1 MDQKWGARLF
11 AITPTEETAKALF
24 LDLKDVEN
32 LRILYYPS
40 NGKML
45 YSSSISSI
53 DNDAKKAL
61 LEMDGM
67 RTGII
72 VTSLRAF
79 ISPVLSRAMM
89 DEMTLSIALALQSEL
104 EERGYGVVM
113 TREDDS
119 TLSLEE
125 RCDVANSADFPI
137 EAYPIF
143 VSIHINSAHSEAAE
157 GFEVYVKSADKR
169 VDMLDEATSDKLA
182 LKYSSYS
189 NAQLNAY
196 KDIVSL
202 SLADGICRRYEEA
215 FPDIPMRGVKSGD
228 LWVLNGTWM
237 PSVLVEVG
245 FISNPEEEARMALP
259 DYQRKLA
266 KIIAQ
271 AIEDL

>member
-1 MDQKWGARLF
+1 MMGRRLGF
-11 AITPTEETAKALF
+11 LF
-24 LDLKDVEN
+24 LLMLLPAILLANPYRGDVGTVVIDAGHGGDDPGALGQNVQEKDLTLAIASA
-32 LRILYYPS
+32 LR
-40 NGKML
+40 
-45 YSSSISSI
+45 
-53 DNDAKKAL
+53 
-61 LEMDGM
+61 
-67 RTGII
+67 
-72 VTSLRAF
+72 
-79 ISPVLSRAMM
+79 
-89 DEMTLSIALALQSEL
+89 SEL
-104 EERGYGVVM
+104 EERGYACVM
-113 TREDDS
+113 TRDDDS
-119 TLSLEE
+119 TLPLEQ
-125 RCDVANSADFPI
+125 RCDVANGADFPI
-137 EAYPIF
+137 ESYPIF

-228 LWVLNGTWM
+228 FWVLNGTWM

-245 FISNPEEEARMALP
+245 FISNAEEEARMASA
-259 DYQRKLA
+259 DFQSRLA
-266 KIIAQ
+266 EIIAQ

>member
-1 MDQKWGARLF
+1 MMGLRLR
-11 AITPTEETAKALF
+11 F
-24 LDLKDVEN
+24 L
-32 LRILYYPS
+32 
-40 NGKML
+40 
-45 YSSSISSI
+45 
-53 DNDAKKAL
+53 AL
-61 LEMDGM
+61 LM
-67 RTGII
+67 
-72 VTSLRAF
+72 LL
-79 ISPVLSRAMM
+79 PVMLLANPYRGDVGTVVIDAGHGGSDPGALGQNVQEK
-89 DEMTLSIALALQSEL
+89 DLTLSIAQALQSEL
-104 EERGYGVVM
+104 EERGCTTLM
-113 TREDDS
+113 TRDDDS

-137 EAYPIF
+137 DAYPIF

-245 FISNPEEEARMALP
+245 FISNPEEEARMASP

-266 KIIAQ
+266 EIIAQ